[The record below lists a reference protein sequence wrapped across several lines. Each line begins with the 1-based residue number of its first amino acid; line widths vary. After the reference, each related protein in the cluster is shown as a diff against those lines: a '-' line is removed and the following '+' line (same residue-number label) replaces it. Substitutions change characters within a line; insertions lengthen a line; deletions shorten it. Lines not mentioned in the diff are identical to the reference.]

1 MGFSCQNL
9 SFFHSFLYSANKKS
23 KIFYNNYDIR
33 ALIIYFCFALIDL
46 INDYKNIFSRDNNV
60 CLEVFVVVFM
70 CIITF
75 KKIIFSM
82 KRGDKTAP
90 DLSV

>member
-1 MGFSCQNL
+1 M
-9 SFFHSFLYSANKKS
+9 
-23 KIFYNNYDIR
+23 
-33 ALIIYFCFALIDL
+33 IIYFCFALIDL

-60 CLEVFVVVFM
+60 CLEVSVVVFM